1 MRFRASKRGNK
12 KKEKEIE
19 RKKINSMALL
29 LNKFQRE
36 IYFRSNPKFI
46 NSRYN

>member
-29 LNKFQRE
+29 LNKFQKE
-36 IYFRSNPKFI
+36 IRSNPKFI